1 MGKKEFLTRIAIDLF
16 ATNGFS
22 VTSMRDI
29 SKTAEVNVALIY
41 HYFKNKEDILYYI
54 IERSSKDLI
63 RILKRIQAQEGD
75 PIEILKKMVV
85 SQLLFSRNSWKETKL
100 VTIESDNL
108 HGERRNA
115 CLKLQR
121 EIYDLYMAQ
130 LRRLKESDYLG
141 DVNMTVINFAI
152 FGMINWFYRWY
163 KEGKALTEQDVANEM
178 LRIFEHGIFK
188 KNIKL

>member
-1 MGKKEFLTRIAIDLF
+1 MRKKEFLTQIAIDLF

-29 SKTAEVNVALIY
+29 SKAAEINVALIY
-41 HYFKNKEDILYYI
+41 HYFKNKEDILYHI

-63 RILKRIQAQEGD
+63 CILRRIQAQEGD
-75 PIEILKKMVV
+75 PVEILKKMVV
-85 SQLLFSRNSWKETKL
+85 SQLLFSKNSWKETKL

-108 HGERRNA
+108 HGERRNE

-130 LRRLKESDYLG
+130 LRRLKKSGYLG
-141 DVNMTVINFAI
+141 DVNMTVINFSI

-188 KNIKL
+188 TNIKL